1 MRKPRPTK
9 KRAAEIAE
17 ALSTSEREML
27 TTVFIRKKT
36 WSPPTVAIAET
47 AVKRLIQCGVL
58 EYTKDLISG
67 KMVHILTR
75 QLGRWVV
82 GELRKENPIE

>member
-1 MRKPRPTK
+1 MRPTK
-9 KRAAEIAE
+9 ARAKEIAE
-17 ALSTSEREML
+17 ALSTAEREML

-36 WSPPTVAIAET
+36 WSPPTVAIADT

-58 EYTKDLISG
+58 EYTQDLISG
-67 KMVHILTR
+67 DMVHILTR

-82 GELRKENPIE
+82 NELKA